1 MPKTTMKVQAERQ
14 MRFPEDRIALLK
26 GSEQAADA
34 DKIVLNRWD
43 KFGHWKKGE
52 AYRQALQ
59 EAMRDIAKN
68 NQLEEVTMQQFDTL
82 CKMTGYPRVD
92 YKRMIEG

>member
-1 MPKTTMKVQAERQ
+1 MPKTTKNLQANRQ
-14 MRFPEDRIALLK
+14 MKFPEDRIALLK

-68 NQLEEVTMQQFDTL
+68 NQLEEVTMQQFDML

-92 YKRMIEG
+92 WKRLVE

>member
-1 MPKTTMKVQAERQ
+1 MPKTTMNLQANRQ
-14 MRFPEDRIALLK
+14 MKFPEDRIALLK

-34 DKIVLNRWD
+34 DKITLNKWD

-92 YKRMIEG
+92 WKRLVE